1 MSTKEIKKS
10 TTLLP
15 NTLYLKKLGGLSKTW
30 RRVEGA
36 SDNLSKAILMFAQE
50 YVSLEEEAKRLDGEY
65 VSLEEKAKRLDGE
78 NGDLHNRE
86 LKKKFQLLVEKSSET
101 VLSKWRKIGK
111 LADKLLPYAKH
122 LPTNYEGL
130 YIISQ
135 GVEDKTFDIKTNVA
149 KGYLTPATTVRNL
162 RITVD
167 KARGKKRRRSA
178 SKAQHSEIS
187 VTLVFKGTHGEIARF
202 IGSQLSAE
210 NLKQLKL
217 TEVFDENL
225 KRIAMATETK
235 AALADVIPASDWSR
249 LSEKLS

>member
-1 MSTKEIKKS
+1 MPSKEVKRS
-10 TTLLP
+10 VVVQP
-15 NTLYLKKLGGLSKTW
+15 NSLYLKKLGGLSKTW
-30 RRVEGA
+30 KDVEGA
-36 SDNLSKAILMFAQE
+36 SDSLSKAILKFAQE
-50 YVSLEEEAKRLDGEY
+50 YVALEEE
-65 VSLEEKAKRLDGE
+65 AKRLDGE
-78 NGDLHNRE
+78 NGDLHNKE
-86 LKKKFQLLVEKSSET
+86 LRKKFQLLVEKSSES

-111 LADKLLPYAKH
+111 LADKLLPYAMH

-135 GVEDKTFDIKTNVA
+135 GVEDKTFDIKANVA

-167 KARGKKRRRSA
+167 KARVKKRRRLA
-178 SKAQHSEIS
+178 SKAQHSEVS

-202 IGSQLSAE
+202 FGSQLSTE

-225 KRIAMATETK
+225 KRIAMAKETRE
-235 AALADVIPASDWSR
+235 ALMEVIPAGDWSR